1 MCLAPRYINGAMARP
16 SRPSRKIAS
25 LPETPWASA
34 VAAAITAAPSAMAT
48 VNAVRLVAEIF
59 GMALGAGVVERF
71 SHLENL
77 FGALGIR
84 GGNGL
89 PAGVGHRPRDARP
102 ILAIY
107 QAIALEQEVG

>member
-25 LPETPWASA
+25 LPETPWAST
-34 VAAAITAAPSAMAT
+34 VAPSAMAT